1 MSYRDYDILI
11 VGGGPGGLACG
22 QYSARAGRKTAIIEE
37 MACGGQTVII
47 DEIENYPGLGTVS
60 GYSIGAA
67 FEEQAVKFGCEIIY
81 ATVDLVEK
89 NEDGSFT
96 VKTSDGDYHAHAVVV
111 STGAKHRNL
120 GVPGEEELRG
130 HGVSYC
136 ATCDGPFFKN
146 KKILVCG
153 GGDSAVQE
161 ANYLTKLSDQITV
174 CHRRDRFRAQ
184 SAVVKAL
191 EDTGKASFKMNHKV
205 LSINGK
211 DNKVSSVTFLDN
223 STGKEYTEDFDA
235 VFVFVGNV
243 PQTQVVPYVELDE
256 AGFIKTDNCM
266 RTSVNGLFAV
276 GDVRNT
282 PFRQVVTAAADGA
295 VAAHIA
301 SEYIDELKNTVY

>member
-1 MSYRDYDILI
+1 MSDREYDVLI

-37 MACGGQTVII
+37 MACGGQTMII

-81 ATVDLVEK
+81 ATVDSVEK
-89 NEDGSFT
+89 KENGDFS
-96 VKTSDGDYHAHAVVV
+96 VKTSDGEYTSHVVV
-111 STGAKHRNL
+111 ISTGAKHRNL

-136 ATCDGPFFKN
+136 ATCDGPFFKG

-174 CHRRDRFRAQ
+174 CHRRERFRAQ

-191 EDTGKASFKMNHKV
+191 EDTGKASFKMNHNV
-205 LSINGK
+205 VSINGK
-211 DNKVSSVTFLDN
+211 DNKVSSVTFLDK
-223 STGKEYTEDFDA
+223 SSGKEYTEDFDA

-243 PQTQVVPYVELDE
+243 PQTQVVPYVEMDE
-256 AGFIKTDNCM
+256 AGFIKTDECM
-266 RTSVNGLFAV
+266 RTSVKGLFAV

-295 VAAHIA
+295 VAAHVA